1 MATHELL
8 IPDHDFDRDS
18 ISEVEE
24 PLDAA
29 LMSAGVGEVTG
40 GGIGHGWYRLELGLS
55 DATAGTEIARW
66 VAGSLELPL
75 TTLLRRIG
83 DPQGTPLRL

>member
-8 IPDHDFDRDS
+8 IPDHDFEHDS
-18 ISEVEE
+18 ISEVED

-29 LMSAGVGEVTG
+29 LMSSGAGEVTG
-40 GGIGHGWYRLELGLS
+40 GGIGHGWYRIELELS
-55 DATAGTEIARW
+55 DPVSGTEIARRI
-66 VAGSLELPL
+66 AESLELPL

-83 DPQGTPLRL
+83 EERGTPLRV